1 MGVLKIS
8 QLGKPIQEFEV
19 ASIKLAKKY
28 IDASD
33 SLPSQTFVYSTI
45 NKGGIENTINI
56 QRKVSYE
63 KAIESREEIVLSHQC
78 NNQ

>member
-8 QLGKPIQEFEV
+8 QYGKPIQEFEV

-33 SLPSQTFVYSTI
+33 SLPSQTFVYSTF
-45 NKGGIENTINI
+45 NKVGIENTINI
-56 QRKVSYE
+56 QRKVSHE
-63 KAIESREEIVLSHQC
+63 KAIDSRKKITLSHQC
-78 NNQ
+78 DYQ

>member
-1 MGVLKIS
+1 MGVLKIC
-8 QLGKPIQEFEV
+8 QYGKPIQEFEV

-33 SLPSQTFVYSTI
+33 SLPSQTFVYSTF

-56 QRKVSYE
+56 QRKISYE
-63 KAIESREEIVLSHQC
+63 KAIDSR
-78 NNQ
+78 